1 MATFMKTIWNVE
13 GAILLFLPI
22 AGTAF
27 AADDD
32 ALFRILMRADIA
44 HNFAAYC
51 AQFDPLILQRTRGSQ
66 GDMQELSQRIRDE
79 VISGLPTDEAYQL
92 VLRSAKAAQVGAL
105 TTIRQLY
112 GPDPDEERA
121 RLKNWCEVSVTPSLK
136 QFVSDYDEH
145 HEAFE
150 ESIRKAKEAVPKP

>member
-1 MATFMKTIWNVE
+1 MATFIKTIWNVE
-13 GAILLFLPI
+13 GAILLLLPI

-44 HNFAAYC
+44 LNFAAYC

-79 VISGLPTDEAYQL
+79 VVFRVAYGRGVSACPAIGKGGAGRRTNDDSAVVWTRSRGGTGTPEKL
-92 VLRSAKAAQVGAL
+92 VRSL
-105 TTIRQLY
+105 S
-112 GPDPDEERA
+112 
-121 RLKNWCEVSVTPSLK
+121 N
-136 QFVSDYDEH
+136 
-145 HEAFE
+145 AF
-150 ESIRKAKEAVPKP
+150 AEAVCERL